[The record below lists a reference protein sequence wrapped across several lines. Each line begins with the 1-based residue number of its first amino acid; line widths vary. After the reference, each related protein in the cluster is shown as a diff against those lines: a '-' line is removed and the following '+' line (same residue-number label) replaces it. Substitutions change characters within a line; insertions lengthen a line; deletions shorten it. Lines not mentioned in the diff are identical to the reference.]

1 MPTPVIQQRP
11 PRRRLADNLRASA
24 GVVVAPDLA
33 ASPAR
38 ARMSGGAA
46 GESGSASALD
56 RLNAAMA
63 ELKAQAVLPFIHQ
76 SLLFMRADDHR
87 KGAEMALKALEI
99 DERCGIGWHLL
110 AICREK
116 AGDFTGSLK
125 CYETALELCP
135 DEPEIANDLGR
146 LAYAMGMKDTAE
158 QLFAHYLRRKPDQP
172 EGVNNLACAQRD
184 QLRFAESIETLR
196 PAIEAHPE
204 HPLLWNTLGTIL
216 AEQGEMAN
224 SLTFFEEA
232 LRLDP
237 AFAKARYN
245 LANALLALGD
255 APKALAE
262 CEAAIPGVTLGS
274 EKAMMKLARSTMLLA
289 SGRLAEGWDA
299 YEVRL
304 DPDFADVTHFLIDAP
319 QWTPDQPLEG
329 KKLLLV
335 GEQGLGDEVLFANI
349 VPDMIEAIGPAG
361 QLSLAVEPRLVGLF
375 QRSFPQAR
383 VGAHATFRVDH
394 HTVRTAPFAKS
405 TPRTPR
411 ADRIDAYAPLAT
423 PLRRFRREVE
433 SYPETRA
440 FLTADPAQVARWTAE
455 LAALG
460 PEPKIGVVWK
470 SLKVD
475 SGRHR
480 FYSPFEDWAPVLG
493 TPGVRFVNL
502 QYGDCAAE
510 LAEAKR
516 RFGMEIWS
524 PPGLDLRADLDGVC
538 ALSSALDLVIG
549 PANAATNLS
558 AACGVPTWLISTP
571 GAWPRLGTD
580 RYPWYPSVRVFTPPF
595 HNDWA
600 PVMQDVATALAM
612 LPRA

>member
-1 MPTPVIQQRP
+1 MPTPVIQNRP

-24 GVVVAPDLA
+24 GVVIAPDLA

-38 ARMSGGAA
+38 ARMSAGAA
-46 GESGSASALD
+46 GESGASGALD

-216 AEQGEMAN
+216 AEQGEMAG
-224 SLTFFEEA
+224 SVTFFDEA

-245 LANALLALGD
+245 LANAKLALGD
-255 APKALAE
+255 APGALAD
-262 CEAAIPGVTLGS
+262 CEAAIPGVVLGS
-274 EKAMMKLARSTMLLA
+274 EVAMMKLARSTMLLA
-289 SGRLAEGWDA
+289 SGRLGEGWDA

-319 QWTPDQPLEG
+319 QWTPEQPLQG

-335 GEQGLGDEVLFANI
+335 GEQGLGDEVLFANV
-349 VPDMIEAIGPAG
+349 VPDVIEALGRSG
-361 QLSLAVEPRLVGLF
+361 RLSLAVEPRLVALF

-383 VGAHATFRVDH
+383 VGSHATFRVDH
-394 HTVRTAPFAKS
+394 HTVRTAPFAK
-405 TPRTPR
+405 TNPKTPR
-411 ADRIDAYAPLAT
+411 ADRIDAYAPLAA
-423 PLRRFRREVE
+423 PLRRFRRDVE
-433 SYPETRA
+433 SYPDTRA
-440 FLTADPAQVARWTAE
+440 FLTADPEQVARWTAE

-460 PEPKIGVVWK
+460 PEPKVGVVWK

-480 FYSPFEDWAPVLG
+480 FYSPFEDWAPVLR

-502 QYGDCAAE
+502 QYGDCAEE

-516 RFGMEIWS
+516 RFGVEIWS

-538 ALSSALDLVIG
+538 ALSGALDLVIG

-558 AACGVPTWLISTP
+558 AACGAPTWLVSTP

-580 RYPWYPSVRVFTPPF
+580 RYPWYPSVRVFTPSNY
-595 HNDWA
+595 NDWA
-600 PVMQDVATALAM
+600 PVMQDVASALAA
-612 LPRA
+612 LTAS

>member
-1 MPTPVIQQRP
+1 MSSLVNPTRP
-11 PRRRLADNLRASA
+11 PRRRLAETLKSSA
-24 GVVVAPDLA
+24 ATAVAPDLT

-46 GESGSASALD
+46 GESASTTALD

-63 ELKAQAVLPFIHQ
+63 ELKVQATLPYVHQ

-87 KGAEMALKALEI
+87 KGAEMAVKALEI
-99 DERCGIGWHLL
+99 DERCGIAWHLL

-158 QLFAHYLRRKPDQP
+158 QLFIHYLRSRPDQP

-216 AEQGEMAN
+216 AEQGDMAG
-224 SLTFFEEA
+224 SVTFFDEA

-245 LANALLALGD
+245 LANAKLALGD
-255 APKALAE
+255 APAALID
-262 CEAAIPGVTLGS
+262 CEAAIPGVVLGS
-274 EKAMMKLARSTMLLA
+274 EQAMMKLARATMLLA
-289 SGRLAEGWDA
+289 SSRLGEGWDA

-304 DPDFADVTHFLIDAP
+304 DADFADVTHFLIDAP
-319 QWTPDQPLEG
+319 LWAPHEPLEG
-329 KKLLLV
+329 KRLLLV
-335 GEQGLGDEVLFANI
+335 GEQGLGDEVLFANVI
-349 VPDMIEAIGPAG
+349 PDVIEALGPSG
-361 QLSLAVEPRLVGLF
+361 RLSLAVEPRLVGLF

-383 VGAHATFRVDH
+383 VGSHATFRVDH
-394 HTVRTAPFAKS
+394 HTVRTAPFAK
-405 TPRTPR
+405 TNPKTPR
-411 ADRIDAYAPLAT
+411 ADRIDAYAPLAA

-433 SYPETRA
+433 SYPDTRA
-440 FLTADPAQVARWTAE
+440 FLTPDSSQVARWLAE
-455 LAALG
+455 LDALG
-460 PEPKIGVVWK
+460 PEPKVGVVWK

-480 FYSPFEDWAPVLG
+480 FYSPFEDWAPVLR

-510 LAEAKR
+510 LLEAKA
-516 RFGMEIWS
+516 RFGIDIWS

-558 AACGVPTWLISTP
+558 AACGAPTWLISTP

-580 RYPWYPSVRVFTPPF
+580 RYPWYPSVRVFTPPTY
-595 HNDWA
+595 NDWA
-600 PVMQDVATALAM
+600 PVMQEVASALTG
-612 LPRA
+612 LPKP